1 MRAASIQHFLF
12 RETAVSLIV
21 ITCRQ
26 VRHSR
31 ATGNP
36 FLMKKIR
43 RLLPIL
49 LVLLSTSLAL
59 AQQRPPNIILVLIDD
74 YGWADSGCYGS
85 TYHQTPNIDRLAAR
99 GMRFTDAYAAAPV
112 CSPTRAAL
120 MTGKHPA
127 RLHLT
132 DWLPG
137 RTDLPAQKLSRPTI
151 RQELPLSEVTLAEA
165 LKAAGYATGH
175 IGKWHLGGVGFEPEK
190 QGFDWN
196 IAGDHTGTPLSY
208 FAPFQRDG
216 RIMPGLEKAPTGEY
230 LPDRLTTE
238 AERFLETN
246 REKPFFLYFPHYSV
260 HIPMKARPDLIAK
273 YRALPRPAQGQ
284 NNPVYAAMIESMDE
298 SIGRLVSKVEELGLG
313 DETIIIFTAD
323 NGGLSVREG
332 PDTPPTDN
340 SPLRAGKGYLYEGGI
355 RVPLI
360 ITWPKRIKA
369 GSLNRTPVTSMD
381 LFATLVE
388 LGGLRNRT
396 GLDGV
401 SLRPL
406 LTGQGRPERKP
417 LFWHYP
423 HYSNQSVNAGDVDQ
437 PGAAIRDGDD
447 KLIEFYQDGHIELYD
462 LRKDP
467 GEQRDLARERP
478 QLAARLRRKL
488 ADWRRSVGAQMMTLN
503 PQYTQTR
510 KGE

>member
-1 MRAASIQHFLF
+1 
-12 RETAVSLIV
+12 
-21 ITCRQ
+21 
-26 VRHSR
+26 
-31 ATGNP
+31 
-36 FLMKKIR
+36 MKKKSI
-43 RLLPIL
+43 RLLPIIFAL
-49 LVLLSTSLAL
+49 LLSDVAL
-59 AQQRPPNIILVLIDD
+59 AQTQPPNIILVLIDD

-85 TYHQTPNIDRLAAR
+85 TYHRTPNIDALAAR

-137 RTDLPAQKLSRPTI
+137 RPDQPTQKLSRPPI
-151 RQELPLSEVTLAEA
+151 RQELPLAEVTVAEA
-165 LKAAGYATGH
+165 LKEAGYATGH
-175 IGKWHLGGVGFEPEK
+175 IGKWHLGGAGFEPEK
-190 QGFDWN
+190 QGFDLN

-216 RIMPGLEKAPTGEY
+216 RTMPGLENAAAGEY

-238 AERFLETN
+238 AERFIERH

-260 HIPMKARPDLIAK
+260 HIPMKARAELVAK
-273 YRALPRPAQGQ
+273 YRALPQPAHGQ
-284 NNPVYAAMIESMDE
+284 RNPVYAAMIESMDE
-298 SIGRLVSKVEELGLG
+298 SLGRLTRKLDQLGLS
-313 DETIIIFTAD
+313 EKTVIIFTSD

-340 SPLRAGKGYLYEGGI
+340 APLRAGKGYLYEGGI

-360 ITWPKRIKA
+360 ITWPGMIKA
-369 GSLNRTPVTSMD
+369 GRVDRTPVTSMD

-406 LTGQGRPERKP
+406 LTGQRRRRTPD

-423 HYSNQSVNAGDVDQ
+423 HYSNQSVNAGDVNQ
-437 PGAAIRDGDD
+437 PGAAIREGDY
-447 KLIEFYQDGHIELYD
+447 KLIEFYQDGRVELYD
-462 LRKDP
+462 LRRDP
-467 GEQRDLARERP
+467 GERHDLARKRP
-478 QLAARLRRKL
+478 ALAARMRRQLAA
-488 ADWRRSVGAQMMTLN
+488 WRRSVGAQMMN
-503 PQYTQTR
+503 PNPDYR
-510 KGE
+510 SGG